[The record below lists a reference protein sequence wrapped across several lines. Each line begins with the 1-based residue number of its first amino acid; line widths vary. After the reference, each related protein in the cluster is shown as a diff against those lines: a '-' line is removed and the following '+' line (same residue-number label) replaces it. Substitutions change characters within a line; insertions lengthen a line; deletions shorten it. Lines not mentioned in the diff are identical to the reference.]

1 MSNNV
6 TEKNEPANLD
16 DDKSG
21 YPPPPPPFRFGE
33 GLPENPF
40 GRRRPKAQR
49 NLPAVLTEVLLQTVL
64 VKQDNKSVRMTKGE
78 AVIKTLMSMAQN
90 GDHPAIAA
98 ISTLAEKIGRVD
110 DNINSKTG
118 GRVGI
123 MLVPGV
129 AASLEDWQKEIAKR
143 PARLEAREKLLKED
157 ARILRKWEA
166 ERLAFI
172 SEHQG
177 TPEGNFAVAQLD
189 KLKSS
194 SRYQTNYFLW
204 YPPKEEVA
212 TDPPKEAPPA
222 KLPWDADEWVRL
234 PFSARKEYMRTHSE
248 DVKPKPQPE

>member
-1 MSNNV
+1 MSKNV
-6 TEKNEPANLD
+6 TEKNQPANLD

-177 TPEGNFAVAQLD
+177 TPEGNFAVAQLA

-194 SRYQTNYFLW
+194 SRYRTNYILW
-204 YPPKEEVA
+204 YLPEQEVA
-212 TDPPKEAPPA
+212 VDPPKEAPPT
-222 KLPWDADEWVRL
+222 KLPWDRDEYVRL
-234 PFSARKEYMRTHSE
+234 PFSARKEYERTHSQ
-248 DVKPKPQPE
+248 DVQPEP